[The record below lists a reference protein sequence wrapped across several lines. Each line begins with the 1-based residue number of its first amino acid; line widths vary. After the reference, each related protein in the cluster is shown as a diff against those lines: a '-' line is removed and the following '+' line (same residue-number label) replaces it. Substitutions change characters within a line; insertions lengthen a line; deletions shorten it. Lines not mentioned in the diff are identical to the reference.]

1 MQTSGSKVL
10 NKKINLV
17 PKSILQFRKLK
28 VIEKITAI
36 VTLVVL
42 VLLATLAIIG
52 YSKIGK
58 LNKEIREDQKIIAE
72 GRLDEL
78 NALKE
83 QYDNLILGIDS
94 GNITLIPNIDIK
106 MTELFTIITKNKPD
120 EAYLIGVDGQLKS
133 TGEYT
138 YRMEYASSDRTVIAG
153 FLKKLQ
159 KEKLEYINI
168 STITKSVVDE
178 KVRWVFAVTVQI
190 GGLTNE

>member
-1 MQTSGSKVL
+1 MQLSSSKVL

-17 PKSILQFRKLK
+17 PKNIILFSK
-28 VIEKITAI
+28 VKVVEKVVAVI
-36 VTLVVL
+36 VIVALL
-42 VLLATLAIIG
+42 VLAVLAAVGYAQIG
-52 YSKIGK
+52 E
-58 LNKEIREDQKIIAE
+58 LNREIKEDQKIIAE

-94 GNITLIPNIDIK
+94 GNITLIPNIEVK

-138 YRMEYASSDRTVIAG
+138 YRMEYASTDRTIISG

-159 KEKLEYINI
+159 AEKLEYINI
-168 STITKSVVDE
+168 STISKSVVDE

>member
-1 MQTSGSKVL
+1 MQLTGNKGL

-17 PKSILQFRKLK
+17 PKNIILFGK
-28 VIEKITAI
+28 VRVVEKV
-36 VTLVVL
+36 VTIISALVIVVL
-42 VLLATLAIIG
+42 AVLTILGYVQIGTL
-52 YSKIGK
+52 
-58 LNKEIREDQKIIAE
+58 NREIKEDQKIIAE

-106 MTELFTIITKNKPD
+106 MTELFSIITKNKPD
-120 EAYLIGVDGQLKS
+120 QVQLIGVDGQLKS

-138 YRMEYASSDRTVIAG
+138 YRMEYASTDRTVISG
-153 FLKKLQ
+153 FLEKLQ
-159 KEKLEYINI
+159 GEKLEYINI
-168 STITKSVVDE
+168 STISKSVVDE
-178 KVRWVFAVTVQI
+178 NVRWIFSVTVKI

>member
-1 MQTSGSKVL
+1 MQTSGSKTL

-52 YSKIGK
+52 YSKIGI

-168 STITKSVVDE
+168 STISKSVVDE

>member
-1 MQTSGSKVL
+1 MQTNSSKVL
-10 NKKINLV
+10 NKNINLV

-36 VTLVVL
+36 VTLVVF

-52 YSKIGK
+52 YSKIGI

-94 GNITLIPNIDIK
+94 GNITLIPSIDIK

-138 YRMEYASSDRTVIAG
+138 YRMEYASPDRTIISG
-153 FLKKLQ
+153 FLKQLQ
-159 KEKLEYINI
+159 AEKLEYINI
-168 STITKSVVDE
+168 STISKSVVDE
-178 KVRWVFAVTVQI
+178 KVRWIFSVTVQI